1 MFRKLHLQLTALC
14 AAVTGLILAV
24 LTVICL
30 FISES
35 GILKREYANFQTD
48 LTTLYQNLSL
58 QNSLS
63 HTWLRQMEYNYQI
76 SLRLTDG
83 GEPLFFQDV
92 SGKSESEEL
101 MGLVAEKALEDYG
114 LNLDAPGTI
123 GKLIRHEEFNLK
135 DSGGQSY
142 YASAALV
149 PRAGGYI
156 SATAVRS
163 LSQIQTRILRQRIS
177 FVLADTAAWLV
188 LLLFFW
194 FFTARMIRPLQKS
207 QEKQTQ
213 FIASA
218 SHELRSPLTVIL
230 SNVDAVRSGSMPCD
244 DQFMDTLT
252 SESSRMS
259 RLVDDMLQL
268 ARSDNHTWNLNPAET
283 EMDTLLLQTWENFEA
298 QAAARKIRW
307 EIRLP
312 EEATPRCFC
321 DGERIRQLLAILIDN
336 AFSYT
341 PEGGSVSLTL
351 SLGSVSDFPGI
362 SGAAKETGKTSHLFI
377 SVADN
382 GPGIPD
388 EQKDAVFERFYRV
401 DSSRTDKSH
410 FGLGLSIARE
420 IARLHRGQLLLTDTP
435 GGGATFV
442 IALPLGTR

>member
-1 MFRKLHLQLTALC
+1 MFRRLHLQLTALC
-14 AAVTGLILAV
+14 AAVTGVILAV

-35 GILKREYANFQTD
+35 GILKQEYADFQTD

-58 QNSLS
+58 QSTLS

-76 SLRLTDG
+76 SLLLTDSG
-83 GEPLFFQDV
+83 NPLFFQSVNDS
-92 SGKSESEEL
+92 SGSEEL
-101 MGLVAEKALEDYG
+101 MALAADKALEDYG
-114 LNLDAPGTI
+114 LNLNASGNTS
-123 GKLIRHEEFNLK
+123 KLIRHEEFNLK
-135 DSGGQSY
+135 DSSGQTY

-149 PRAGGYI
+149 PRKDGYI
-156 SATAVRS
+156 SATALRS
-163 LSQIQTRILRQRIS
+163 LAQIQRRISRQRTA
-177 FVLADTAAWLV
+177 FVLADGAAWL
-188 LLLFFW
+188 LLLIFFW
-194 FFTARMIRPLQKS
+194 FFTARMIRPLQKN

-218 SHELRSPLTVIL
+218 SHELRSPLAVIL
-230 SNVDAVRSGSMPCD
+230 SNVDAVRRGSMPCD
-244 DQFMDTLT
+244 DQFLDTLT
-252 SESSRMS
+252 SEGSRMS
-259 RLVDDMLQL
+259 RLVNDMLQL
-268 ARSDNHTWNLNPAET
+268 ARSDNHTWDLRMAET

-298 QAAARKIRW
+298 QAAARGILW
-307 EIRLP
+307 NIRLP
-312 EEATPRCFC
+312 EDTIPRCLC

-341 PEGGSVSLTL
+341 PQGGSVSLTL
-351 SLGSVSDFPGI
+351 SLGSGSDFPGI

-388 EQKDAVFERFYRV
+388 EQKDAVFERFYRM

-442 IALPLGTR
+442 IALPLGSR